1 MQETVNYTTLF
12 APVAFYLSGVV
23 IVTLIN
29 LFIGKKTDRM
39 K

>member
-1 MQETVNYTTLF
+1 MHETVDYTTLF

-29 LFIGKKTDRM
+29 LFIGKKPDST